1 MGQTINDCCPCK
13 YLIVVAVLW
22 GEGGT
27 QQNFLRGGLPFYTS
41 GIPFLTKEVPFCIPF
56 IDNWFIINILVYNV
70 ESLLTAANAR
80 FFT

>member
-27 QQNFLRGGLPFYTS
+27 QQNFLREGLPFYTS
-41 GIPFLTKEVPFCIPF
+41 GIPFLTKKVPFCIPF
-56 IDNWFIINILVYNV
+56 IDKWFIFNILVYNV

-80 FFT
+80 YFT

>member
-56 IDNWFIINILVYNV
+56 IDNNIGSSSTYL
-70 ESLLTAANAR
+70 
-80 FFT
+80 FTTLNPF